1 MSIINK
7 TSCVFIASALLC
19 ACSSDIF
26 VTHNGNMPTSDRIS
40 MVQKGQDKARVR
52 ELLGAPSSINPL
64 DSNTWLYMSSDVKR
78 VAFFKPVELNRDV
91 LTIKFND
98 KGIVDSI
105 SRYSKEHGR
114 EIEISEDATEFQESD
129 KGFFEE
135 YFGGV
140 GSYMPIQSNNK

>member
-78 VAFFKPVELNRDV
+78 VAFFKIIIYNNNEYQSETMSVTLRAKGDILHKVRLKER
-91 LTIKFND
+91 IKKKKHIF
-98 KGIVDSI
+98 
-105 SRYSKEHGR
+105 
-114 EIEISEDATEFQESD
+114 
-129 KGFFEE
+129 
-135 YFGGV
+135 
-140 GSYMPIQSNNK
+140 